1 MRVLSLPT
9 TLNRFRRARS
19 YALGVF
25 FGGAYL
31 YLLSRYVGAL
41 GDATFEAAKEGG
53 VGQAR
58 FAVVALLAR
67 PPRVFLRFVAGP
79 RGRAAPSRRSASRA
93 SSGSTST
100 SCRCSEASSRTR
112 PRRCSRRS
120 DPRTTRDAV
129 RLVISRPD
137 PRARGG
143 RVAAGQH
150 LDIPRTGRRRDDVT
164 QSSYGP
170 GGVTRVDTFTRRR
183 PPVRS

>member
-58 FAVVALLAR
+58 FAVVALL
-67 PPRVFLRFVAGP
+67 VGVAGKQREYLDFLP
-79 RGRAAPSRRSASRA
+79 LLGGFFTYQAA
-93 SSGSTST
+93 TLLQVF
-100 SCRCSEASSRTR
+100 R
-112 PRRCSRRS
+112 PA
-120 DPRTTRDAV
+120 DDA
-129 RLVISRPD
+129 
-137 PRARGG
+137 
-143 RVAAGQH
+143 
-150 LDIPRTGRRRDDVT
+150 
-164 QSSYGP
+164 
-170 GGVTRVDTFTRRR
+170 
-183 PPVRS
+183 